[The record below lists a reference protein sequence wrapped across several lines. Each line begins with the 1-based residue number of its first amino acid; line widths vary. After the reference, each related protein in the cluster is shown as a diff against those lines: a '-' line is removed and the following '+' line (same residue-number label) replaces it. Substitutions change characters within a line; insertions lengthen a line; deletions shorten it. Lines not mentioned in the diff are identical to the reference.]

1 MCCMTGWRELT
12 LAALCATRV
21 VSPLQLDTL
30 GIAALSTAL
39 EGMAKLQTLNMSCNS
54 IEAEA
59 MVR

>member
-1 MCCMTGWRELT
+1 MLYDRLEGTDACCI
-12 LAALCATRV
+12 LCATRV